1 MGERHHPPAQQKST
15 YDLSWPSPYVI
26 SNCREKISTSVIIF
40 KRTLK
45 FNWTIYIFVQK
56 LRGLKFHLRQV
67 ISWNVNPVF
76 SISLYQEVLG
86 NQKNN
91 LKDEIRFVISKNCG
105 KIIYAMF
112 YGCIC
117 CYPHLCVHKIF
128 ICYSQDHQ
136 NQGDCSVAGVPVM
149 AMKPI

>member
-105 KIIYAMF
+105 KLFMPCFMDAYVAIHIYVCTK
-112 YGCIC
+112 Y
-117 CYPHLCVHKIF
+117 L
-128 ICYSQDHQ
+128 
-136 NQGDCSVAGVPVM
+136 SVIPKTIKTKEIVVLLEFL
-149 AMKPI
+149 